1 MCSPSLVIRKIQSKA
16 TMRYC
21 LIPARKTIIKKEDKH
36 FQGYKEMGTLF
47 TVGETINWC
56 NYKKQYA
63 NS

>member
-1 MCSPSLVIRKIQSKA
+1 MYVTNHHRNASKSHNE
-16 TMRYC
+16 TC

>member
-1 MCSPSLVIRKIQSKA
+1 MPVKA

-21 LIPARKTIIKKEDKH
+21 LIPARKTIIKKEDKR
-36 FQGYKEMGTLF
+36 FQGYKETGTLF
-47 TVGETINWC
+47 TVGETINWY